1 MVAVELLLVG
11 GGVVEQVG
19 VVLVLQAKMK
29 AKMRARMTASLGL
42 SLSYLHPTPF

>member
-11 GGVVEQVG
+11 GAVVEQVE

-42 SLSYLHPTPF
+42 SPSLHLTPF